1 MNVPVRRGARLS
13 EESPQPVTDGWR
25 PRARVAWG
33 FHMKPDQMEATE
45 NPEET
50 TGNKV
55 RVLLATIGTLMAVF
69 GIAIC
74 VFGLVEF
81 NSTKVITGVCVIVV
95 STITYI
101 LMLTGA
107 G

>member
-1 MNVPVRRGARLS
+1 
-13 EESPQPVTDGWR
+13 
-25 PRARVAWG
+25 
-33 FHMKPDQMEATE
+33 MKPDQLEAHA

-50 TGNKV
+50 TGSKV
-55 RVLLATIGTLMAVF
+55 RIVLAALGTLMAVF

-81 NSTKVITGVCVIVV
+81 NNAKILIGVCVIVV

-101 LMLTGA
+101 LMLTG
-107 G
+107 GG

>member
-1 MNVPVRRGARLS
+1 
-13 EESPQPVTDGWR
+13 
-25 PRARVAWG
+25 
-33 FHMKPDQMEATE
+33 MKPDQVEASE

-55 RVLLATIGTLMAVF
+55 RVALAAVGTLMAAF

-81 NSTKVITGVCVIVV
+81 NQAKVLAGVCVIVV

-107 G
+107 GEGRRDGAG